1 MVYWGAGTIDY
12 WWLIQW
18 ILEDRKEIL
27 ILYYVSPEMINEYGL
42 DVQLNYVENGIV
54 NLYSVKFPYR
64 ININISHV
72 QFSWNTKVVDRPVH
86 YTIRII
92 SDDSIVIPLLQIFSS
107 GKVPLETEIIAKSF
121 GRRIVAAFNIEY
133 RCTGI
138 KTGKFDIEVNF
149 NFDWPS
155 SMNQTEVS
163 LRQEKLCVAR
173 SLLLTY
179 GNIVDYNESESEMNG
194 AVKLVNLISA
204 ENVFYLVVGCFGAV
218 VLVIA
223 LVIFVYY
230 RSIRKSIPF
239 IVEPHQLWIP
249 KPQNPMERI
258 SSNLSETYPLT
269 SKSIA
274 KAAVC
279 FDSIEPCSSCVL
291 RSSIVPTIIC
301 EKPQVIDMKKAFYEL
316 YADRNLF
323 QILPTEKLEG
333 TFGEMKWALWKRNID
348 DTVADVDHKED
359 NVCFKERV
367 IVKTL
372 KLTADQRYLRK
383 FLEEALAFCNVEQ
396 HENLAQNYVIII
408 NITII
413 IIKKK
418 DDDNNYCKKWRCCYL
433 KSFGGDKIVAIASYD
448 CLNDAEQKVDF
459 PLICYSHHG
468 FGNLKQ
474 FLISCRNVQ
483 TNDQPKNLNENGIQ
497 TFRAHELVSMA
508 LQILNAVIHLH
519 NFGIIH
525 KDIATRNCL
534 ISKIRDGDCDTLFVQ
549 ICDSAL
555 SKDFFPNDY
564 YHCLGDNENRPV
576 KWMAYE
582 SLIHN
587 SFNSSTDVW
596 SFGVTLWELLTCGQ
610 QPYLETDPDELAMI
624 LQRGKRLSQPYN
636 CPDELYGLM
645 YCCWQLDYRDR
656 PTTKQLLIAL
666 REFNF
671 QLLQYI

>member
-1 MVYWGAGTIDY
+1 MKETSTVILTILQLLFFDHF
-12 WWLIQW
+12 
-18 ILEDRKEIL
+18 
-27 ILYYVSPEMINEYGL
+27 VHSMINLFISETEMDRTLGL

-107 GKVPLETEIIAKSF
+107 GKVPLETET
-121 GRRIVAAFNIEY
+121 FNIEY

-396 HENLAQNYVIII
+396 HENLAQ
-408 NITII
+408 
-413 IIKKK
+413 
-418 DDDNNYCKKWRCCYL
+418 
-433 KSFGGDKIVAIASYD
+433 IVAIASYD

-671 QLLQYI
+671 QLLQVNITSVEFTGCFTDRISMGKFTAKSDEIGDM